1 MARAKDLA
9 IITGVTLASTLLLW
23 AVTGLN
29 TVRQNFDGPYYAV
42 VAKSWYKHDI
52 ISSNFSFPLPLEY
65 YPAHFP
71 LYPFLMSLFGKTGYL
86 NGGLII
92 NLTASVAVALTLYYI
107 ASKQKWGNPLYVSL
121 ASLFFW
127 PRMWAVR
134 SIASPETLFILFI
147 ISSLYFFETKRYW
160 LAGLVGTLAVLT
172 KSPGILLFPAFVM
185 ASKFNRKIWPTL
197 LIPVSLILLFMFFK
211 VQTGDFWAYFHTG
224 DNIHLQ
230 ILPFKV
236 FDSRQSWV
244 GDFWLED
251 ILWVYLIAG
260 IGVWR
265 AFKVGAGLP
274 AARLP
279 AGQGRQ
285 VWAYFGLIYFVS
297 ILFVSHRDISRY
309 SLPLVPIVLL
319 GFAEVF
325 EKKEVRWAVALLTIP
340 MFFYTVNFLTHNTVV
355 ISNWAPFFAR

>member
-1 MARAKDLA
+1 MARARDLA
-9 IITGVTLASTLLLW
+9 IITSVILASTLLLW
-23 AVTGLN
+23 AGTGLD
-29 TVRQNFDGPYYAV
+29 TVRRNFDGPYYAV
-42 VAKSWYKHDI
+42 IAKSWYRHDI

-71 LYPFLMSLFGKTGYL
+71 LYPFLMSLFGKLGYL

-92 NLTASVAVALTLYYI
+92 NLAASTAAALTLYYI
-107 ASKQKWGNPLYVSL
+107 ALKQKWGNPLYISL

-147 ISSLYFFETKRYW
+147 ISSLYFFDVKRYW
-160 LAGLVGTLAVLT
+160 LAGLSGAAAVLT
-172 KSPGILLFPAFVM
+172 KSPGILLFIAYSSWFIAEYIKTKTIHWKV
-185 ASKFNRKIWPTL
+185 WPII
-197 LIPVSLILLFMFFK
+197 LIPSALLLLFTIYYLQ
-211 VQTGDFWAYFHTG
+211 VGDFWAYFHTG

-236 FDSRQSWV
+236 FDSRQGWV

-260 IGVWR
+260 VGVWR
-265 AFKVGAGLP
+265 AWKKS
-274 AARLP
+274 
-279 AGQGRQ
+279 Q
-285 VWAYFGLIYFVS
+285 VWGWFGLVYYLL

-309 SLPLVPIVLL
+309 SLPLVPVVLL
-319 GFAEVF
+319 GLAEVF
-325 EKKEVRWAVALLTIP
+325 EKPEVRWAVALLTIP
-340 MFFYTVNFLTHNTVV
+340 AFFYTLNFLSHNTVA
-355 ISNWAPFFAR
+355 ISNWAPFFAK